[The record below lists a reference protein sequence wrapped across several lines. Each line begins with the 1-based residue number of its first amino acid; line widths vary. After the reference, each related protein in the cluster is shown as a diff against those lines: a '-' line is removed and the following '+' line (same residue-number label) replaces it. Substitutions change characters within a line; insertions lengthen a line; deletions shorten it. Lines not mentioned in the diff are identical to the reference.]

1 MEQFAHSLNA
11 RPLSMEVSTTT
22 SLSMKIDSKD
32 LQTDLKL
39 SDLAIAYQF
48 DHLRGS
54 LQANQASVLYEP
66 NDDGNSRY
74 NYLQR
79 GF

>member
-1 MEQFAHSLNA
+1 
-11 RPLSMEVSTTT
+11 
-22 SLSMKIDSKD
+22 MKIDSKD